1 PAVTMEMKSN
11 FLRAA
16 RTDLSCKAEVMTAGR
31 RILYGTAT
39 ITDSEGK
46 IVSHHTLT
54 YINA

>member
-1 PAVTMEMKSN
+1 MEMKSN